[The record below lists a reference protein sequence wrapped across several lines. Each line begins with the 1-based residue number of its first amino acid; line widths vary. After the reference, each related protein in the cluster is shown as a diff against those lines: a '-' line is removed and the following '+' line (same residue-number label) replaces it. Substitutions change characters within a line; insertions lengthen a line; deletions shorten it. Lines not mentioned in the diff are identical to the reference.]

1 MTTACDIVNTLRFH
15 FCTFFHTF
23 SYDFDEFFFIADSAY
38 CTAFAY
44 MFNFTK
50 NFSVRSRWT
59 PFLLCQTVTRPDV
72 TLHHCVEI
80 EGAELSAQRHIVLMP
95 DKF

>member
-44 MFNFTK
+44 MFYFHQFHK
-50 NFSVRSRWT
+50 EFFS
-59 PFLLCQTVTRPDV
+59 
-72 TLHHCVEI
+72 
-80 EGAELSAQRHIVLMP
+80 AEPVDTFSFMSNGYATGCYTSSLR
-95 DKF
+95 